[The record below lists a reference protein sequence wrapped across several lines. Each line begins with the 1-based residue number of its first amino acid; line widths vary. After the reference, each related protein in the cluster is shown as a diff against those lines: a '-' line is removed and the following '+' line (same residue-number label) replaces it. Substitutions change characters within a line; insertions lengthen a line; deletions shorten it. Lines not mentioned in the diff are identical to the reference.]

1 MPYLPNFV
9 PVNLRLLIIDEISM
23 VTNKK
28 NDLDRFCRALTNR
41 FALPF
46 GGLIV
51 VVAGDFCQ
59 LPPVG
64 GKYVNVEPGFN
75 NHKGTDGYNL
85 WRTITSNIVRSIQ
98 TLRSIY
104 FSELHS

>member
-1 MPYLPNFV
+1 
-9 PVNLRLLIIDEISM
+9 M

-98 TLRSIY
+98 TLTFVGQFIFQSFTHSIERS
-104 FSELHS
+104 SLKALLAAEKK